1 MKHCDDPDGW
11 QKESENPDE
20 IERRLEGLH
29 QCREKGDIVMEKRR
43 EDKCIV
49 LTLPR
54 SQWVNRKVKMMEARA
69 NAAVKKLKRKY
80 RVSRTSSPEK
90 EERS

>member
-1 MKHCDDPDGW
+1 
-11 QKESENPDE
+11 
-20 IERRLEGLH
+20 
-29 QCREKGDIVMEKRR
+29 MEKKR

-54 SQWVNRKVKMMEARA
+54 GQWVNRKVKMAEAKA
-69 NAAVKKLKRKY
+69 NAADKKVKRRY
-80 RVSRTSSPEK
+80 RASRARSTGK

>member
-1 MKHCDDPDGW
+1 
-11 QKESENPDE
+11 
-20 IERRLEGLH
+20 
-29 QCREKGDIVMEKRR
+29 MEKRR
-43 EDKCIV
+43 EDKRIV

-54 SQWVNRKVKMMEARA
+54 SQWVNRKVKMMEAKA

-80 RVSRTSSPEK
+80 RGSSTRSPEK

>member
-1 MKHCDDPDGW
+1 LSK
-11 QKESENPDE
+11 NPDE
-20 IERRLEGLH
+20 IERRHEGML

-54 SQWVNRKVKMMEARA
+54 SQWINRKVKMMEAKA
-69 NAAVKKLKRKY
+69 DTAVKKVKRKY
-80 RVSRTSSPEK
+80 RGSRTRSPGK
-90 EERS
+90 EERL

>member
-1 MKHCDDPDGW
+1 
-11 QKESENPDE
+11 
-20 IERRLEGLH
+20 
-29 QCREKGDIVMEKRR
+29 MEKRR
-43 EDKCIV
+43 EDKRIV

-54 SQWVNRKVKMMEARA
+54 SQWVNRKVKMMEAKA

-80 RVSRTSSPEK
+80 RGSGTHSPEK